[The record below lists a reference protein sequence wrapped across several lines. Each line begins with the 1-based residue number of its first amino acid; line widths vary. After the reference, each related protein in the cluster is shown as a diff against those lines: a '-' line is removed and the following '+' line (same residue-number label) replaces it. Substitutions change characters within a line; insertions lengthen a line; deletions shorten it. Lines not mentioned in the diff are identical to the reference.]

1 MNREVQLGLAFVEA
15 ADTLADDF
23 DVDVFLH
30 ALATRCVQL
39 LPVDAAGLML
49 ADQRGRLQA
58 SCATSENA
66 RLLALFE
73 LQSGAGPCL
82 DAFSSGH
89 PVAGT
94 ALDAGRERWPNFAE
108 AGRALEFDSV
118 HALPLRRHAEVIGV
132 LSLLRAGP
140 GALDDTDSRTGQALA
155 DVATI
160 GLLAQRSRHQ
170 AALLSD
176 QLQQA
181 LTSRVMIEQAKGIL
195 AERYQI
201 TPGEAFCVLRR
212 YSRRHRLRLTDL
224 AELVAQQPA
233 VILQRDTIGSF
244 IS

>member
-23 DVDVFLH
+23 DIDGFLY
-30 ALATRCVQL
+30 ALASSCVHL
-39 LPVDAAGLML
+39 LPVEAAGLML
-49 ADQRGRLQA
+49 ADGRGRLQP

-82 DAFSSGH
+82 DAFDSGH
-89 PVAGT
+89 PVVGACLGSDQ
-94 ALDAGRERWPNFAE
+94 ARWPGFAE
-108 AGRALEFDSV
+108 AGRALAFDSV
-118 HALPLRRHAEVIGV
+118 HALPLRRHTEVIGV
-132 LSLLRAGP
+132 LSLLRADPGP
-140 GALDDTDSRTGQALA
+140 LSDTDMRTGQALA

-160 GLLAQRSRHQ
+160 GILAQRSRHQ
-170 AALLSD
+170 AVLQSG

-181 LTSRVMIEQAKGIL
+181 LTSRIMIEQAKGML

-201 TPGEAFCVLRR
+201 TPSEAFCMLRR
-212 YSRRHRLRLTDL
+212 YSRHHRLSLSDL
-224 AELVAQQPA
+224 AGLVAQQPGGF
-233 VILQRDTIGSF
+233 LPGSEIGSF